1 MRPLL
6 VFSLV
11 GFWPVAIY
19 LLVWGLGLL
28 LNVAISAASRDATSA
43 SSAGFFIYGVL
54 SWIAPILFVLAGH
67 ELFSRAASWRRRGY
81 VLYATWLV
89 IALVMAFVF
98 SAAIGGVS
106 MAAVEG
112 GAGSARSRRSLY
124 GGSAILI
131 VAWAHAVIVPWV
143 LASLFLLKRINQRAR
158 LWR

>member
-1 MRPLL
+1 MRSLL

-19 LLVWGLGLL
+19 LLVWGQGLL
-28 LNVAISAASRDATSA
+28 LNVAISAASRDTT

-54 SWIAPILFVLAGH
+54 SWTAPILFVLAGH
-67 ELFSRAASWRRRGY
+67 ELFSRTASWRRRGY

-89 IALVMAFVF
+89 IVLVMAFVF

-112 GAGSARSRRSLY
+112 GAGSARSRRPLY
-124 GGSAILI
+124 VGSAILI
-131 VAWAHAVIVPWV
+131 AAWAHAVIVPWV